1 MVFDK
6 VFMLGRRS
14 FMYIMQS
21 VSVLELA
28 VGELHNL
35 LKLFIFYLLDKTRVN
50 LNLSLE
56 CLKM

>member
-1 MVFDK
+1 VSSAKIVVFDK

-50 LNLSLE
+50 L
-56 CLKM
+56 